1 MSKKRP
7 FGVTLLAILAAIG
20 AVIAIVHT
28 LQMLHLFPISG
39 PFGKFS
45 FFTFD
50 LFGAILWGI
59 LALIYIWVVR
69 MLWNLDPQGWL
80 FVVALSALNLI
91 LAVISIIGQS
101 TLQAMLPAI
110 IVNGLILIYGLL
122 PGTKGAFGMP
132 SGKSEAAAPAAA
144 LEPTRGQVIDL
155 EETSAIEDAPPPVE
169 PAVSEAAAVEMEE
182 EAAVS
187 EAAAAEVDAEAE
199 VEAAAV
205 EVDAE
210 AEVEAAAVAVE
221 VEAEA
226 EVDEAAAVEM
236 EAEAEAPAAAA
247 VTGVAATAH
256 DLSYVEGIGAVYAGK
271 LKEVG
276 IDTPQALLEKGA
288 TPKGRKE
295 LAESTGISGHLIL
308 KWVNHVDLYRI
319 TGLGAEYADLLE
331 ASGVDTVPEL
341 AQRNPGNLHNKV
353 IEVNKEKH
361 LVRHVP
367 SQSQIDDWVNQAKQL
382 PRVISY

>member
-1 MSKKRP
+1 M
-7 FGVTLLAILAAIG
+7 
-20 AVIAIVHT
+20 
-28 LQMLHLFPISG
+28 
-39 PFGKFS
+39 
-45 FFTFD
+45 
-50 LFGAILWGI
+50 
-59 LALIYIWVVR
+59 
-69 MLWNLDPQGWL
+69 
-80 FVVALSALNLI
+80 
-91 LAVISIIGQS
+91 
-101 TLQAMLPAI
+101 
-110 IVNGLILIYGLL
+110 
-122 PGTKGAFGMP
+122 
-132 SGKSEAAAPAAA
+132 
-144 LEPTRGQVIDL
+144 
-155 EETSAIEDAPPPVE
+155 
-169 PAVSEAAAVEMEE
+169 
-182 EAAVS
+182 
-187 EAAAAEVDAEAE
+187 
-199 VEAAAV
+199 
-205 EVDAE
+205 
-210 AEVEAAAVAVE
+210 
-221 VEAEA
+221 EAEA
-226 EVDEAAAVEM
+226 EVEAAAVEM
-236 EAEAEAPAAAA
+236 EAEAEVEAATVKMEAEAEAPVAAA
-247 VTGVAATAH
+247 VTGMAATTH

-367 SQSQIDDWVNQAKQL
+367 SQSQINDWVNQAKQL

>member
-7 FGVTLLAILAAIG
+7 FGVTILALLAAVG
-20 AVIAIVHT
+20 AVIAIIHT

-39 PFGKFS
+39 PFGQFS

-80 FVVALSALNLI
+80 FVVALSTLNLI

-101 TLQAMLPAI
+101 TWQAMLPAI
-110 IVNGLILIYGLL
+110 VVNGLILIYGLL
-122 PGTKGAFGMP
+122 PGTKAAFGMP
-132 SGKSEAAAPAAA
+132 SGESEAAAPAAV
-144 LEPTRGQVIDL
+144 ESTRGQEVEL
-155 EETSAIEDAPPPVE
+155 EEAAATEDAPPE
-169 PAVSEAAAVEMEE
+169 VS
-182 EAAVS
+182 
-187 EAAAAEVDAEAE
+187 
-199 VEAAAV
+199 
-205 EVDAE
+205 
-210 AEVEAAAVAVE
+210 
-221 VEAEA
+221 
-226 EVDEAAAVEM
+226 EAAAVEM
-236 EAEAEAPAAAA
+236 EAEAEVSEATAVEMEAEAEVGEATAVEMEIEAEVSEAAAQEMKAEAEAPAAAL
-247 VTGVAATAH
+247 VTGVAATTH

-276 IDTPQALLEKGA
+276 IGTPQALLEKGA

-319 TGLGAEYADLLE
+319 SGLGSEYADLLE

-341 AQRNPGNLHNKV
+341 AQRNPGNLHQKV

-361 LVRHVP
+361 LVRNVP
-367 SQSQIDDWVNQAKQL
+367 SQSRVEDWVNQAKQL
-382 PRVISY
+382 PRVINY